1 VARRKPRR
9 NSALEPGLSGG
20 DELAHVKLARNAGHR
35 TRNELPWRSSRS
47 LTDVDRDE
55 MRAGVEQIVEYLGA
69 LLIGALTLR
78 YGPPLRR
85 PLLMA

>member
-1 VARRKPRR
+1 MARRKPRR
-9 NSALEPGLSGG
+9 NSALKPGLSGG

-35 TRNELPWRSSRS
+35 TRNELPRRSSRS

-55 MRAGVEQIVEYLGA
+55 VRAGVEQIGEDLDA
-69 LLIGALTLR
+69 LIGALTLR
-78 YGPPLRR
+78 YGSPLRR